1 MRRASRFLLPVL
13 VSACAAVATLALA
26 DGATASDGDPWQ
38 AARARGELRVGVAY
52 VTPVPAAG
60 AKIRTAERLDGPVA
74 TRLGERL
81 GLPVQWVQVDPAA
94 AAQALAQGRVDV
106 VLVSRPA
113 QAQGKAAGTDA
124 AASWVAA
131 GYAPRPKAVIRSDT
145 PLRQWEDVRGKI
157 VCMTSAATAAQRL
170 AGQHGATLQIHKVPS
185 DALVAV
191 REGSCDVG
199 VLDDTVWAPLMAY
212 PEWRKFSATLTAA
225 GPRQELGWYAPPAQ
239 AAWLKGEM
247 QRWTRDGA
255 WKAMTDKW
263 ARDVAFDVYLDQ
275 EVPDCHG

>member
-13 VSACAAVATLALA
+13 VSACAALATLALA
-26 DGATASDGDPWQ
+26 DGASAGGDPWQ

-52 VTPVPAAG
+52 VAPVPAAG
-60 AKIRTAERLDGPVA
+60 AKIRTAERLDVPAA

-81 GLPVQWVQVDPAA
+81 GLPVQWVQVDPAR
-94 AAQALAQGRVDV
+94 AAQALASGQVDV
-106 VLVSRPA
+106 VLASRPT
-113 QAQGKAAGTDA
+113 AAGGKDA
-124 AASWVAA
+124 EVSWVGT
-131 GYAPRPKAVIRSDT
+131 GYATRPKAVIRSDT
-145 PLRQWEDVRGKI
+145 PLRNWDDVRGKI
-157 VCMTSAATAAQRL
+157 VCMSNAAAAAQRL
-170 AGQHGATLQIHKVPS
+170 AEQHGATLQVHKAPS

-199 VLDDTVWAPLMAY
+199 VIDDTVWAPLMAY
-212 PEWRKFSATLTAA
+212 PEWRKFSSTLAA
-225 GPRQELGWYAPPAQ
+225 SGPRQELGWYAHTAQ

-247 QRWTRDGA
+247 QRWTREGA